1 MTTVRDIVVLAVSVT
16 VKCCNEVGHSFSS
29 TTSDAM
35 LALNWQVFHNT
46 CDVTKKA
53 ATLWYVLGEVKLR
66 IEAVAYLGFPQ
77 RGPRGLRDVSQMLK
91 RFL

>member
-35 LALNWQVFHNT
+35 LALN
-46 CDVTKKA
+46 
-53 ATLWYVLGEVKLR
+53 
-66 IEAVAYLGFPQ
+66 
-77 RGPRGLRDVSQMLK
+77 
-91 RFL
+91 